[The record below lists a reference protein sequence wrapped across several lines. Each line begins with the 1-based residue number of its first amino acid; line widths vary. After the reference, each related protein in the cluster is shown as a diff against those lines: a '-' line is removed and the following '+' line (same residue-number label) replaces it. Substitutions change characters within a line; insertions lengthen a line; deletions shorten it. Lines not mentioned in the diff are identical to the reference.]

1 MARAARLRASLR
13 GLACAAL
20 MCVSVAQA
28 APMRTLPGA
37 MIEAEPQFSLEILDH
52 GGPLTVSGAVH
63 GLFTMPGRRMTLDA
77 RDVPASADLVLD
89 TGGLE
94 PPERVTAHRWRWR
107 APNRPGMYVLT
118 LRNRATG
125 GTMYLNV
132 FVKTPLDPTQAM
144 LNGYDIGHYQPLPED
159 RDPTYARPG
168 GLVRVTPEIAHAQV
182 SPHFELSDFL
192 CHQQP
197 DHWPKYVLV
206 RPRLVAKLEAVR
218 SALRD
223 GGVPV
228 EKLTVMSGYR
238 TPWYNADIGNDTVYS
253 RHLYGG
259 AADIFVDTDE
269 DGEMDDL
276 NADGRVDIEDA
287 RWLADLVETVT
298 ARRSALAGGLS
309 AYAAN
314 GYHGPFVH
322 MDVRGVAVRW

>member
-1 MARAARLRASLR
+1 
-13 GLACAAL
+13 
-20 MCVSVAQA
+20 
-28 APMRTLPGA
+28 MRTLPNA
-37 MIEAEPQFSLEILDH
+37 AIAAEPQFKLEIVDH
-52 GGPLTVSGAVH
+52 RGPLIVSGAIY
-63 GLFTMPGRRMTLDA
+63 GLFVMPGQPVTLGA
-77 RDVPASADLVLD
+77 RDVPANADLVLD

-94 PPERVTAHRWRWR
+94 APQHVTAHRWRWR
-107 APNRPGMYVLT
+107 APQRPGLYVLT

-125 GTMYLNV
+125 GTMRLNV
-132 FVKTPLDPTQAM
+132 FVKTPLEPTQAM
-144 LNGYDIGHYQPLPED
+144 LGGYDIGRYQPLP
-159 RDPTYARPG
+159 RDGDPAYARPG
-168 GLVRVTPEIAHAQV
+168 GLVRVTPEIVHAQV
-182 SPHFELSDFL
+182 SPHFELGDFL

-218 SALRD
+218 SALRE

-228 EKLTVMSGYR
+228 QRLTVMSGYR

-259 AADIFVDTDE
+259 AADVFVDTDD

-276 NADGRVDIEDA
+276 NADGTVDIDDA
-287 RWLADLVETVT
+287 RWLADLVESVT
-298 ARRSALAGGLS
+298 AERSGLAGGLS

-322 MDVRGVAVRW
+322 LDVRGVAVRW